1 MRKKDGS
8 YPAQQAGRAA
18 RSKED
23 PPALRTKH
31 LVIREETYAKRKL
44 GSYQIVRTEAFEWL
58 RQAKPSSVHA
68 VVTDPPYGLI
78 EYSDPELQ
86 KMKNGHGGI
95 WRIPPAFDGCQRKPL
110 PRFTVLTEENLAD
123 LKRFFERFAQ
133 ALLPVLLPGAHVF
146 VATNPLVSHC
156 VYLPFIEAGFEKR
169 GEIIRVVQTLRG
181 GDRPKNAHAEF
192 PDISVMPRSCWEPWG

>member
-8 YPAQQAGRAA
+8 YPAHQAGRAA
-18 RSKED
+18 RLKED

-58 RQAKPSSVHA
+58 RQAKRSSVHA

-95 WRIPPAFDGCQRKPL
+95 CAFL
-110 PRFTVLTEENLAD
+110 PHSMAVNASLCR
-123 LKRFFERFAQ
+123 
-133 ALLPVLLPGAHVF
+133 
-146 VATNPLVSHC
+146 VS
-156 VYLPFIEAGFEKR
+156 
-169 GEIIRVVQTLRG
+169 
-181 GDRPKNAHAEF
+181 
-192 PDISVMPRSCWEPWG
+192 RS